1 MKNRARKLLV
11 LSVLLCLLTGC
22 TKQSGT
28 KTAMD
33 NWAETA
39 RLDADETAENL
50 YNAALEEDVLKIYTV
65 SSRLFDVAESFQKQY
80 PGLLAEVTYYRTEEI
95 KEKLEANAAAESF
108 DCDLIFIT
116 NGDGSLTEEMIPKQL
131 AYQYVPKDIKDKL
144 RTGGSEEYL
153 SILLEV
159 PLLAYNEDYYN
170 EAPIKN
176 WWELTEPEWKGK
188 LYITDPAKSMIS
200 YTMFAMFMK
209 DSEGMAEAYREYF
222 GRDFVSDTGES
233 AGKAF
238 VRMLIENDIRVAND
252 SDDVAN
258 AIAAPGSTS
267 DSVGIINASKLRLR
281 DQGYALQ
288 VCYETEPFAGVIN
301 PADIMIAGG
310 AKNINSA
317 KLFIRW
323 ILGEADGE
331 GEGYKPFLQEGAW
344 PSRTD
349 VVGGASKSL
358 EEMNVIYTDEEYTT
372 KQREGFLE
380 FWSKY
385 FIP

>member
-1 MKNRARKLLV
+1 MKRTKKLVAVFL
-11 LSVLLCLLTGC
+11 LLCLLTGC
-22 TKQSGT
+22 A
-28 KTAMD
+28 KTAETKSEMD
-33 NWAETA
+33 IWAENA
-39 RLDADETAENL
+39 KLDAEESAESL
-50 YNAALEEDVLKIYTV
+50 YKAALEEDVLKIYTV

-80 PGLLAEVTYYRTEEI
+80 PGLLAEVTYYRAEEI
-95 KEKLEANAAAESF
+95 KEKLVAGAADRNF

-131 AYQYVPKDIKDKL
+131 AYLYVPSDIKDKL
-144 RTGGSEEYL
+144 RTGGSTEYL

-159 PLLAYNEDYYN
+159 PLLAYNEDYYS

-200 YTMFAMFMK
+200 YTMFAMFMQN
-209 DSEGMAEAYREYF
+209 SEKMSEAYNEYF
-222 GRDFVSDTGES
+222 GKAFASETGET
-233 AGKAF
+233 AGEAF

-258 AIAAPGSTS
+258 AIAAPGTVS
-267 DSVGIINASKLRLR
+267 DAVGIINASKLRMR

-288 VCYETEPFAGVIN
+288 VCYETAPFAGVIN

-310 AKNINSA
+310 SKNVNAA

-323 ILGEADGE
+323 ILGEADGT

-344 PSRTD
+344 PARTD
-349 VVGGASKSL
+349 VTGGAGKRL
-358 EEMNVIYTDEEYTT
+358 EDINVIYTDEEYTT
-372 KQREGFLE
+372 KQRESFLE
-380 FWSKY
+380 FWNKH